1 MANAH
6 SQTSAITI
14 DPLAPMYNS
23 GAVSARGSTDNV
35 SAEIIL
41 VRHGSTVGNDRGLLH
56 GRTDIPLATAGHSQA
71 RRVADQLRRT
81 GAIDAIY
88 TSPLIRARTTA
99 EQIAAAAGLSARID
113 PDLREFDFGD
123 LEGVPFDQLQSRY
136 PDAYVSMLEP
146 EGYDRP
152 FPNGESRKS
161 MHERVSLSLERINS
175 ENQSGRVVVVAH
187 LIVIATAMAHL
198 TSGDPDDAISFLV
211 ENCSISRLRLNGSNQ
226 AEILQLNDVSHLSG
240 L

>member
-1 MANAH
+1 MNPRFA
-6 SQTSAITI
+6 
-14 DPLAPMYNS
+14 
-23 GAVSARGSTDNV
+23 SARGTIDNV

-41 VRHGSTVGNDRGLLH
+41 VRHGSTAGNDQGLLH

-71 RRVADQLRRT
+71 RRVADQLKRT
-81 GAIDAIY
+81 GDIDAIY
-88 TSPLIRARTTA
+88 SSPLVRARTTA
-99 EQIAAAAGLSARID
+99 EEIAVAAGLKPRID

-136 PDAYVSMLEP
+136 PDAYISMLDP
-146 EGYDRP
+146 TGYDRP

-161 MHERVSLSLERINS
+161 IYERVSLSLERIS
-175 ENQSGRVVVVAH
+175 LENRSGRVVVVAH

-211 ENCSISRLRLNGSNQ
+211 DNCSISRLRLNGNDN
-226 AEILQLNDVSHLSG
+226 AEILQLNDVSHLIG